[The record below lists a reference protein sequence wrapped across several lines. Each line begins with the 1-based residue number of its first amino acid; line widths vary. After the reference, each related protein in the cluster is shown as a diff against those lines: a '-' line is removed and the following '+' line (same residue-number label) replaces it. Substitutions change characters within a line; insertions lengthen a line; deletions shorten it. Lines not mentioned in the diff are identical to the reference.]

1 MTRLIHCLLILSLFC
16 LSGSL
21 TAQSDSFVRAFPT
34 YCHGFD
40 PTGRYVITDSGTYKI
55 ETGEKFFPTTD
66 GETLPIFSS
75 GGRWVALLNRVYDAE
90 TLEPLF
96 ETQTPVVLFS
106 PDEQFAADAE
116 AVYAVAEGELLF
128 AYKGTQP
135 EFSPDSR
142 LFMALGDA
150 VYDLERGEPLYTIW
164 GDDPVFSP
172 NSQYIGTNQPD
183 TGYTVLN
190 ANSGDLLLTIK
201 APNYFPINLM
211 GFSHNGKWVYI
222 PYDHVYEIAT
232 GDRVVTFEDTTS
244 SGYFSEKDDFL
255 VLFNGLYDTTTW
267 ERLVTGTRWI
277 HPSGTIVMDRVTEVY
292 HAPTR
297 KGLFTVDYPI
307 GYLEFSAD
315 GQFIVTS
322 SGVYDIEAQTKIVDL
337 ELATLPDAG
346 DQLAHVSLSPA
357 SDLLLVRISYSG
369 CLIYDH
375 NQTDWPEAYGIL
387 VTKNDTNIRKTPSPQ
402 GSVKASDIYPRI
414 YIITG
419 VSRDGNWYRILL
431 DDDASWVAAERV
443 TILYDTGRIPIV
455 E

>member
-1 MTRLIHCLLILSLFC
+1 MIRLIQSLLLLGLFC
-16 LSGSL
+16 IGGSL

-40 PTGRYVITDSGTYKI
+40 PTGRYVITDSGTYHI

-66 GETLPIFSS
+66 GETLPVFSN
-75 GGRWVALLNRVYDAE
+75 GGHLVAFLNRVYDAE
-90 TLEPLF
+90 TLELLF
-96 ETQTPVVLFS
+96 ETQMPVISFS
-106 PDEQFAADAE
+106 PDDQFAADAE
-116 AVYAVAEGELLF
+116 TVYAVAEGERLF
-128 AYKGTQP
+128 AYEDTQP

-150 VYDLERGEPLYTIW
+150 VYDLATGEPLYAIW

-172 NSQYIGTNQPD
+172 DSQYIGTNLPD
-183 TGYTVLN
+183 MGYVVMD
-190 ANSGDLLLTIK
+190 ANSGDVLLTIK
-201 APNYFPINLM
+201 AANYFPINLM
-211 GFSHNGKWVYI
+211 GFSHHGKWVYI

-232 GDRVVTFEDTTS
+232 GNRVVTFEETTS
-244 SGYFSEKDDFL
+244 SGYFSKNDDFL
-255 VLFNGLYDTTTW
+255 VLFNGLYDTITW

-297 KGLFTVDYPI
+297 SVLFTVDYPI
-307 GYLEFSAD
+307 GYLEFSTD

-322 SGVYDIEAQTKIVDL
+322 NGVYDIEAQDKIVDL

-346 DQLAHVSLSPA
+346 DQLAHVSLSPT

-375 NQTDWPEAYGIL
+375 QETDWPQTYGIL
-387 VTKNDTNIRKTPSPQ
+387 MTQNDTNIRNAPSPQ
-402 GSVKASDIYPRI
+402 GSIKASDIYSKI
-414 YIITG
+414 YIVTG
-419 VSRDGNWYRILL
+419 ISSDGNWYRILL

-443 TILYDTGRIPIV
+443 TVLYDTGRIPIV